1 MSAQPRQ
8 QRLKF
13 CTNPHPRHS
22 TRTCT
27 ILRHDVFELPE
38 ANPLNVTKRH
48 CALTM
53 SVLTLDAQM
62 CTRTA
67 PQCPQPTLSLPLQ
80 RTASD
85 RLCNRSL
92 KRYTFTRRGTTAAAV
107 IFQLLVM
114 QTFHCHSSQ
123 GTLCKVCFAN
133 PCLLST
139 EREQERN
146 PMWRGVKSPH
156 CHSSQGTLCQV
167 CFANPVFC
175 HLNYRSP
182 HSLPFVTGNTI
193 CRVCFANPV
202 FYQLNES
209 KRGTPYCVG

>member
-114 QTFHCHSSQ
+114 QTLHCHSSQ

-139 EREQERN
+139 EREQEGN

-175 HLNYRSP
+175 HLN
-182 HSLPFVTGNTI
+182 N
-193 CRVCFANPV
+193 NM
-202 FYQLNES
+202 
-209 KRGTPYCVG
+209 RGTPCAVG